1 MPQRGRKKANKVLLA
16 ALGCGAIVEA
26 AAHKAGV
33 SEATAYRRLQDTE
46 FQKELQRFQSDMVQ
60 RAAGAMSAASME
72 AIKTLLDLL
81 QQKHSGSVRLGAS
94 RAVLELGVK
103 LRETAELEKR
113 ILALEQQNEQM
124 AIQDTSARRP
134 HVPISHQDPLQP

>member
-16 ALGCGAIVEA
+16 ALGCGATVEA

-33 SEATAYRRLQDTE
+33 SPATVYRRLQVFE
-46 FQKELQRFQSDMVQ
+46 FQKELQKFQSDLVQ
-60 RAAGAMSAASME
+60 RASGAMTAAAME

-113 ILALEQQNEQM
+113 ILALEQHNEQM
-124 AIQDTSARRP
+124 AN
-134 HVPISHQDPLQP
+134 